1 MIAAGELP
9 HQLSGTSGGRFAPGL
24 GVAGRPVYFV
34 LLDWSGDRILQIR
47 DFRYARYV
55 IGEAE
60 FTTLG

>member
-47 DFRYARYV
+47 DFRYVPYIAEGAR
-55 IGEAE
+55 
-60 FTTLG
+60 FTKA